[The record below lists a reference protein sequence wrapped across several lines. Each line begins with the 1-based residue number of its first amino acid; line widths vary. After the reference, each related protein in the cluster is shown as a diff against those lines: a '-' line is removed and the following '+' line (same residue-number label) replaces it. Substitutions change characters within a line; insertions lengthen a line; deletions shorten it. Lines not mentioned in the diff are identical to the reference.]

1 MFTPITQII
10 NEAKKGI
17 VKKIIPSK
25 KEIRIGVKS
34 SLKLTN
40 KDLGS
45 SINCSGVCLTLE
57 KIHKGLY
64 YFHLTRETLRVTNF
78 KSIKLNQII
87 NLEKSLK
94 FGNEISGHFVQGHV
108 DTTSKLKKKFIYGK
122 SWYLYFSINKKFK
135 RFLNYKSS
143 IAINGVSLT
152 IAKVFT
158 NSFLIVVIPHTL
170 KLTNLKNIKKNDIVN
185 VEIDIIAK
193 YIRT

>member
-1 MFTPITQII
+1 MFTGII
-10 NEAKKGI
+10 KKRGI
-17 VKKIIPSK
+17 VKKIIPNK
-25 KEIRIGVKS
+25 KEIKIGLKS

-40 KDLGS
+40 IDLGS

-57 KIHKGLY
+57 KINKGLY

-94 FGNEISGHFVQGHV
+94 FGNEVSGHFVQGHV
-108 DTTSKLKKKFIYGK
+108 DTISKLKKKYIYGK
-122 SWYLYFSINKKFK
+122 SWYLHFSMNKTLKKF
-135 RFLNYKSS
+135 LKSKCS

-158 NSFLIVVIPHTL
+158 NSFLVVVIPHSL
-170 KLTNLKNIKKNDIVN
+170 KLTNLKNIKNNDIVN
-185 VEIDIIAK
+185 IEIDIIAK
-193 YIRT
+193 YIENLKK